1 MAAPAVLRR
10 LQRLSAA
17 ERLEARLSGAVR
29 KEPGRGEARQS
40 EKKLHSPHC
49 PLRCS
54 YACPGRTAMTS
65 ESGRKALSHL
75 GRQQQCLNKMAE
87 LRARLEAFPAPECL
101 FKTLNPFIGFLR
113 LFFAPQP
120 LGGEQALFRAAQ
132 CAEASP
138 RIPAPQAWA
147 GRSRGCHG
155 NAARPASMGRK
166 QAVGPRLVMA
176 GALLTLLG
184 LLWGSQVGRGRPR
197 GSGFVCLSSARCGE
211 EVFYLF
217 IHLFSPLSASCS
229 RLSRFRAV
237 R

>member
-1 MAAPAVLRR
+1 
-10 LQRLSAA
+10 
-17 ERLEARLSGAVR
+17 
-29 KEPGRGEARQS
+29 
-40 EKKLHSPHC
+40 
-49 PLRCS
+49 
-54 YACPGRTAMTS
+54 MTS
-65 ESGRKALSHL
+65 ESGPKALSHL

-120 LGGEQALFRAAQ
+120 LGEEQALFRAAQ
-132 CAEASP
+132 YAEASP

-176 GALLTLLG
+176 GALLALLG
-184 LLWGSQVGRGRPR
+184 LLWGSQVGRERSR

-217 IHLFSPLSASCS
+217 IHLFSPLSAFCS